1 MALRPEDR
9 LLSVHDVLGP
19 VRVRLL
25 GGSVLAE
32 LTARFGVAARAKV
45 LAGEVVDDDG
55 AVVDSGTVL
64 PPGSVVHLYRDL
76 PDEVP
81 VPFDVPVLH
90 QDADIV
96 VVDKPHFLA
105 TMPRG
110 RHVAQTALVR
120 LRRELGLPE
129 LSPAHRLDRLTA
141 GVLLF
146 TTRREVRGSYQT
158 MFARGL
164 VRKTYLA
171 RAPVAPGLAL
181 PRLVRSRIV
190 KRRGHLQAVCEPGVP
205 NAETLV
211 ERIARDGLYRSTL
224 RSLGAAL
231 REAMGKFNPD
241 RTRLPLPQR
250 RFGGVVG
257 RTMAESVGD
266 WSIVPGPFPPD
277 DAPNVLIVLIDD
289 AGFGGPDTFGGA
301 IRTPTLSRLAQ
312 NGLIYNRFHVTA
324 VCSPTRAALLTG
336 RNHHRVGFGSVC
348 EFPGPYP
355 GYSAV
360 RPRSCAALP
369 RILRDNG
376 YVTGAFGKWHLT
388 PDNVQGAAGP
398 FDNWP
403 LGWGFDHFWG
413 FPSGAAGQYDPI
425 ISQDNSVIGIPE
437 GSGED
442 GRPYYFPD
450 DLTDKAIE
458 WLHTVRAQNA
468 TKPWMLYYATGATH
482 APHHVFKE
490 WADKYRGEFDDGWD
504 VYRQK
509 TFERQKRLGIIPP
522 DAELTERPDLFPA
535 WDSMSEAQKRLFAR
549 QMEVFAG
556 FSENADWNV
565 GRLLDAIEDLGE
577 SDNTLVFYI
586 WGDNGASMEGTNTGS
601 FNEMTFL
608 NGLDLDAERQLE
620 LIEQYGG
627 IAALG
632 DEFTAPHFASAW
644 AHASNTPLQWGKQ
657 MASHLGGT
665 RDPLVVAWP
674 ARIRP
679 DGRVRSQFTHCIDI
693 APTVLAAI
701 GLPEPTHVDGFE
713 QEPMD
718 GTSFVRTFD
727 DAEAEDRHTV
737 QYFENFGSRAIY
749 KDGWWAC
756 ARLDKAP
763 WDLSPETMRRFAP
776 GTYDPDQD
784 VWELYYLPDDFSQAK
799 NLAAEHPDK
808 VAELTQLWWQ
818 EAERNRVLPLLG
830 GLAVMFGDLPPL
842 PTTARFSFKGD
853 VQNIQ
858 RGMVPRICGRSYAIE
873 ARLHIPDGGAQGV
886 IVANAD
892 FMGGFALWVDEQ
904 RHLHHTYSFLG
915 VETYR
920 QVSSEPLPTG
930 DVTVRMLFD
939 SHQPVAASGGRV
951 TLWAD
956 DRLIGEGELPQTVP
970 LAFTSYAGMD
980 IGRDNG
986 LVVDRGYEDKAPYA
1000 FTGTVTEVIFDLK
1013 PVHPEAARALHEHAS
1028 VQAVGQGAAG

>member
-1 MALRPEDR
+1 MSEDNALVLVAGYQDLDSARHDFQTLVDAAKDKSIPLQGAVLIGKDAEGSPVLVDTGNR
-9 LLSVHDVLGP
+9 LGRRGAAWGAGVGLAIGLFSPALLASAALGAATGALAGTFAHHRIKTGLADKIGQALAAGRAVVIAVTEAQGRLEAGQALASSPMKSV
-19 VRVRLL
+19 
-25 GGSVLAE
+25 AE
-32 LTARFGVAARAKV
+32 LG
-45 LAGEVVDDDG
+45 
-55 AVVDSGTVL
+55 
-64 PPGSVVHLYRDL
+64 
-76 PDEVP
+76 
-81 VPFDVPVLH
+81 
-90 QDADIV
+90 
-96 VVDKPHFLA
+96 
-105 TMPRG
+105 
-110 RHVAQTALVR
+110 
-120 LRRELGLPE
+120 
-129 LSPAHRLDRLTA
+129 
-141 GVLLF
+141 
-146 TTRREVRGSYQT
+146 
-158 MFARGL
+158 
-164 VRKTYLA
+164 
-171 RAPVAPGLAL
+171 
-181 PRLVRSRIV
+181 
-190 KRRGHLQAVCEPGVP
+190 
-205 NAETLV
+205 
-211 ERIARDGLYRSTL
+211 RSTL

-644 AHASNTPLQWGKQ
+644 ALRATPRCSGAS
-657 MASHLGGT
+657 
-665 RDPLVVAWP
+665 RWP
-674 ARIRP
+674 A
-679 DGRVRSQFTHCIDI
+679 T
-693 APTVLAAI
+693 
-701 GLPEPTHVDGFE
+701 
-713 QEPMD
+713 
-718 GTSFVRTFD
+718 
-727 DAEAEDRHTV
+727 
-737 QYFENFGSRAIY
+737 
-749 KDGWWAC
+749 W
-756 ARLDKAP
+756 
-763 WDLSPETMRRFAP
+763 
-776 GTYDPDQD
+776 
-784 VWELYYLPDDFSQAK
+784 
-799 NLAAEHPDK
+799 
-808 VAELTQLWWQ
+808 
-818 EAERNRVLPLLG
+818 
-830 GLAVMFGDLPPL
+830 
-842 PTTARFSFKGD
+842 
-853 VQNIQ
+853 
-858 RGMVPRICGRSYAIE
+858 
-873 ARLHIPDGGAQGV
+873 
-886 IVANAD
+886 
-892 FMGGFALWVDEQ
+892 
-904 RHLHHTYSFLG
+904 
-915 VETYR
+915 
-920 QVSSEPLPTG
+920 
-930 DVTVRMLFD
+930 
-939 SHQPVAASGGRV
+939 
-951 TLWAD
+951 
-956 DRLIGEGELPQTVP
+956 
-970 LAFTSYAGMD
+970 
-980 IGRDNG
+980 
-986 LVVDRGYEDKAPYA
+986 
-1000 FTGTVTEVIFDLK
+1000 
-1013 PVHPEAARALHEHAS
+1013 AARAIHWWSLGRPGSGQTAVFVAS
-1028 VQAVGQGAAG
+1028 SPTASTSRRPCWRPSVYRSRPMSTASSRNRWTEPVSCGPSTTLKPKTATPCSTSKTSAAVPSTKTAGGRALAWTRRPGICHRRRCDGSRRGPTTRTRTSGSCTTYQMTSPRRKTWQPSIPTKSPSSPSCGGRRPNETGCCRCWAGSR

>member
-1 MALRPEDR
+1 MSEDNALVLVAGYQDLDSARHDFQTLVDAAKDKSIPLQGAVLIGKDAEGSPVLVDTGNR
-9 LLSVHDVLGP
+9 LGRRGAAWGAGVGLAIGLFSPALLASAALGAATGALAGTFAHHRIKTGLADKIGQALAAGRAVVIAVTEAQGRLEAGQALASSPMKSV
-19 VRVRLL
+19 
-25 GGSVLAE
+25 AE
-32 LTARFGVAARAKV
+32 L
-45 LAGEVVDDDG
+45 
-55 AVVDSGTVL
+55 S
-64 PPGSVVHLYRDL
+64 
-76 PDEVP
+76 
-81 VPFDVPVLH
+81 
-90 QDADIV
+90 
-96 VVDKPHFLA
+96 
-105 TMPRG
+105 
-110 RHVAQTALVR
+110 
-120 LRRELGLPE
+120 
-129 LSPAHRLDRLTA
+129 
-141 GVLLF
+141 
-146 TTRREVRGSYQT
+146 
-158 MFARGL
+158 
-164 VRKTYLA
+164 
-171 RAPVAPGLAL
+171 
-181 PRLVRSRIV
+181 
-190 KRRGHLQAVCEPGVP
+190 
-205 NAETLV
+205 
-211 ERIARDGLYRSTL
+211 RSTL

-360 RPRSCAALP
+360 RPRSCAAL
-369 RILRDNG
+369 
-376 YVTGAFGKWHLT
+376 
-388 PDNVQGAAGP
+388 
-398 FDNWP
+398 
-403 LGWGFDHFWG
+403 
-413 FPSGAAGQYDPI
+413 
-425 ISQDNSVIGIPE
+425 
-437 GSGED
+437 
-442 GRPYYFPD
+442 
-450 DLTDKAIE
+450 
-458 WLHTVRAQNA
+458 
-468 TKPWMLYYATGATH
+468 
-482 APHHVFKE
+482 
-490 WADKYRGEFDDGWD
+490 
-504 VYRQK
+504 
-509 TFERQKRLGIIPP
+509 
-522 DAELTERPDLFPA
+522 PDLFPA